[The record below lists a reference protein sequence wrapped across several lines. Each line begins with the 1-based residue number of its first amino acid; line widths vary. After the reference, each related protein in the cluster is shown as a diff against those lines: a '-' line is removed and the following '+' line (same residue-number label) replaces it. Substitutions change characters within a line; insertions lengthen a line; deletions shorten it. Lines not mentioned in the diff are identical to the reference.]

1 MVQKEIYAIY
11 SIETF
16 FVSDDHRD
24 FLQFW
29 LSRAGAVVARQLI
42 FRVHHAYSKKIVKI
56 PVGLPVAPGTSEN
69 FFKYGTREKM
79 KTKASAAQKNSTMI
93 PGFFSVLQLNKM
105 VLFQI
110 SKVMTSSHNN
120 NNQNKKNMISTKS
133 QSLLGLL
140 LQQNKCVEQPARA
153 FDPFYITTHNNH
165 YRSAQWSAKFAQKWA
180 RSVSGDDFFVFLFW
194 QNCKV
199 STKVIH

>member
-1 MVQKEIYAIY
+1 
-11 SIETF
+11 
-16 FVSDDHRD
+16 
-24 FLQFW
+24 
-29 LSRAGAVVARQLI
+29 
-42 FRVHHAYSKKIVKI
+42 VHHAYSKKIVKI

-120 NNQNKKNMISTKS
+120 NNNQNKKYDFHKILIIV
-133 QSLLGLL
+133 LLGL
-140 LQQNKCVEQPARA
+140 LQQNKCVEQPE
-153 FDPFYITTHNNH
+153 PLIHSTLLPTIITIGLHSGLPNLRKNGHGLFRGMIFLSFSFGKT
-165 YRSAQWSAKFAQKWA
+165 AKCPQSNPLDVMRVRITQK
-180 RSVSGDDFFVFLFW
+180 V
-194 QNCKV
+194 
-199 STKVIH
+199 